1 LRSTDGIEEV
11 ERVEK
16 ELSLDYTDFS
26 NKIAQILPVF
36 NVFHI
41 CVIVS
46 SSLWSNIRRELE
58 YWRNDYESTWE
69 EISLFGM
76 RDRDSLYKS
85 R

>member
-1 LRSTDGIEEV
+1 MRCRVYCDKRWEWDSPLLRSTDGIKEV

-26 NKIAQILPVF
+26 NKIAQILPIF

-46 SSLWSNIRRELE
+46 SSL
-58 YWRNDYESTWE
+58 
-69 EISLFGM
+69 
-76 RDRDSLYKS
+76 
-85 R
+85 

>member
-1 LRSTDGIEEV
+1 MWGRVYRNTWWQWDPSLLQPTGGTEEV

-26 NKIAQILPVF
+26 NKIAQILPIF

-46 SSLWSNIRRELE
+46 SSV
-58 YWRNDYESTWE
+58 
-69 EISLFGM
+69 
-76 RDRDSLYKS
+76 
-85 R
+85 